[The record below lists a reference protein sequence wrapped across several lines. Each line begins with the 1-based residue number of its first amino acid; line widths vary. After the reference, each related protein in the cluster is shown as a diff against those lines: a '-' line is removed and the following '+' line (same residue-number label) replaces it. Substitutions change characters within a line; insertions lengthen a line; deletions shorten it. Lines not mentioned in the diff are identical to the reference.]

1 MADDLKTL
9 ANWAKELGLSEKKLK
24 DAVKTAGLEP
34 DAKKGVCGY
43 YREATV
49 TKAREAMTTRP

>member
-9 ANWAKELGLSEKKLK
+9 PNWAKELGLSEKKLK
-24 DAVKTAGLEP
+24 DAVKAAGLEP

-43 YREATV
+43 YSKATV
-49 TKAREAMTTRP
+49 EKARAGMA

>member
-9 ANWAKELGLSEKKLK
+9 AAWAKDLGLSEKKLK
-24 DAVKTAGLEP
+24 DAAKALGLEP

-43 YREATV
+43 YG
-49 TKAREAMTTRP
+49 KAKVEKAKKALS